1 MFAAYSLAEKVAVV
15 TGAGGGMGRAVAKAL
30 AAEGARLVLC
40 DYDEAL
46 LKETAASLPGEVRHI
61 KADVSKKADAEAVFK
76 LVDRE
81 FGPVDILVTCAGTMS
96 KLRILDMTEAEWD
109 RTFGINTKG
118 TLFFVQEALAR
129 MLPRKS
135 GRIVAIAS
143 DTAKR
148 GGGRTATSAYAA
160 SKAAVVTLVKS
171 VAREIGGSGVA
182 INSICPGPTDTPMH
196 AALTAEMK
204 QKAAATLPLERFA
217 QPEEIANAVL
227 FLASDAASFVYGE
240 SFNVDGGVLME

>member
-1 MFAAYSLAEKVAVV
+1 MFRSVSLAGKVAVV
-15 TGAGGGMGRAVAKAL
+15 TGAGGGIGRAVAASL
-30 AAEGARLVLC
+30 AHEGCRLVLC
-40 DYDEAL
+40 DYNEGL
-46 LKETAASLPGEVRHI
+46 LRESAADISQPVVCLT
-61 KADVSKKADAEAVFK
+61 ADVSRKSDAEAVFA
-76 LVDRE
+76 LTDRE
-81 FGPVDILVTCAGTMS
+81 FGPADILVTCAGTMS
-96 KLRILDMTEAEWD
+96 THRILDMSEQEWD

-118 TLFFVQEALAR
+118 TFFFIQQALIR
-129 MLPRKS
+129 MLPRGS

-160 SKAAVVTLVKS
+160 SKAAVVALVKS

-196 AALTAEMK
+196 AALSTEAK
-204 QKAAATLPLERFA
+204 QKAAATLPLARFA
-217 QPEEIANAVL
+217 QPQEIANAVV

>member
-1 MFAAYSLAEKVAVV
+1 MFGAMSLAGKVAVV
-15 TGAGGGMGRAVAKAL
+15 TGAGGGIGRAVANSL
-30 AAEGARLVLC
+30 SAEGCRLVLS
-40 DYDEAL
+40 DYDEKL
-46 LKETAASLPGEVRHI
+46 LTENSATISSPVVFV
-61 KADVSKKADAEAVFK
+61 KADVAKKADAAAVFAMADK
-76 LVDRE
+76 E

-96 KLRILDMTEAEWD
+96 THRILDMTEEEWD
-109 RTFGINTKG
+109 RTFAINTKG
-118 TLFFVQEALAR
+118 TLFCIQQALMR
-129 MLPRKS
+129 MLPRRS
-135 GRIVAIAS
+135 RRIVAIAS

-160 SKAAVVTLVKS
+160 SKAAVVSLVKS

-196 AALTAEMK
+196 AALSLEAK
-204 QKAAATLPLERFA
+204 QKAAATLPLARFA
-217 QPEEIANAVL
+217 RPQEIANAVV

>member
-1 MFAAYSLAEKVAVV
+1 MFRNCSLAGKVAVV
-15 TGAGGGMGRAVAKAL
+15 TGAGGGIGRAVANAL
-30 AAEGARLVLC
+30 AAEECRLVLS
-40 DYDEAL
+40 DYEKGL
-46 LKETAASLPGEVRHI
+46 LEQTAAAIKTPVVYI
-61 KADVSKKADAEAVFK
+61 KADVAKKSDAEAVFA
-76 LVDRE
+76 LADRE
-81 FGPVDILVTCAGTMS
+81 YGQVDILVTCAGTMS
-96 KLRILDMTEAEWD
+96 TQRILEMTEVEWD
-109 RTFGINTKG
+109 RTFSINTKG
-118 TLFFVQEALAR
+118 TFFFVQQALMR

-196 AALTAEMK
+196 SALSADAK
-204 QKAAATLPLERFA
+204 AKAAATLPLARFA
-217 QPEEIANAVL
+217 QPHEIANAVV